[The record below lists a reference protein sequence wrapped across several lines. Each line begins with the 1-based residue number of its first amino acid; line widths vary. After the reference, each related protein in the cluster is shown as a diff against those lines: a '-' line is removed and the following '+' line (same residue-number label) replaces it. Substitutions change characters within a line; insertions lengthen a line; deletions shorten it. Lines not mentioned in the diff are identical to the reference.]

1 VYRCALEQERRDEK
15 CEDMCALRLRRER
28 FLDKK
33 IKQKHRRQKAEK
45 RGKPRQTTD
54 LRDFVPQ
61 GQKNKKLSPKPLS
74 SLSLS
79 VSLSLSCLS
88 LSLSLVSLED
98 SLGDSPLRVF
108 VVRFFPQREREP
120 GSSSPGRRGP
130 LLSRERAYLVASE
143 ERRENNTMVVEE
155 GEETIE
161 SLERDVE
168 VRSFVLFS
176 RTAFVF
182 FFFEQNYWKTKPT
195 CASRSFFFSH
205 RWVLFRAISLS
216 LSLRR

>member
-1 VYRCALEQERRDEK
+1 VCVYRCALEQERRDEK

-74 SLSLS
+74 SLSHS

-98 SLGDSPLRVF
+98 SLGDSPLRVC

-130 LLSRERAYLVASE
+130 LLSRERAYLVA
-143 ERRENNTMVVEE
+143 RRKKRE
-155 GEETIE
+155 
-161 SLERDVE
+161 
-168 VRSFVLFS
+168 
-176 RTAFVF
+176 
-182 FFFEQNYWKTKPT
+182 
-195 CASRSFFFSH
+195 
-205 RWVLFRAISLS
+205 
-216 LSLRR
+216 

>member
-1 VYRCALEQERRDEK
+1 MCVYRCALEQERRDEK

-79 VSLSLSCLS
+79 VSLSVSCLS
-88 LSLSLVSLED
+88 LSLL
-98 SLGDSPLRVF
+98 
-108 VVRFFPQREREP
+108 
-120 GSSSPGRRGP
+120 
-130 LLSRERAYLVASE
+130 
-143 ERRENNTMVVEE
+143 
-155 GEETIE
+155 
-161 SLERDVE
+161 
-168 VRSFVLFS
+168 
-176 RTAFVF
+176 
-182 FFFEQNYWKTKPT
+182 
-195 CASRSFFFSH
+195 
-205 RWVLFRAISLS
+205 SLS
-216 LSLRR
+216 LSISLSCLSRRNRLSFACFCCSFFSPERERTGLLFTGKEGSSSLARESLSSRAKKEERIT